1 MTRGHGIFLIAIV
14 SAASACA
21 GDGGTM
27 QVRWVRGTDT
37 VSLALPATAL
47 SCPDLGWLEILGA
60 TGDTGVGLVVFPPG
74 EVTGRY
80 AVESPAW
87 REDSAT
93 SVAGIAV
100 RWFSADGVFAFAAS
114 DGVVQLEQTGQRLT
128 GRLVGRLQDVLGAD
142 SMELQGDFD
151 DVAIRVG
158 GIECDT
164 PPDTIDVSAAAA
176 DSSVD

>member
-1 MTRGHGIFLIAIV
+1 MRSRGIVLITIL
-14 SAASACA
+14 SAAPACV
-21 GDGGTM
+21 GDDATM
-27 QVRWVRGTDT
+27 QVRWIHGTDT
-37 VSLALPATAL
+37 VSLALPATAV
-47 SCPDLGWLEILGA
+47 SCPDLGWLEVVGA

-80 AVESPAW
+80 VVEPPAW

-114 DGVVQLEQTGQRLT
+114 DGVVQLEQTGQLLS
-128 GRLVGRLQDVLGAD
+128 GRLVGRLQDIMGTD
-142 SMELQGDFD
+142 SMELQGTFAN
-151 DVAIRVG
+151 VAIRVG
-158 GIECDT
+158 GIECDI
-164 PPDTIDVSAAAA
+164 PPDTTDVGAA